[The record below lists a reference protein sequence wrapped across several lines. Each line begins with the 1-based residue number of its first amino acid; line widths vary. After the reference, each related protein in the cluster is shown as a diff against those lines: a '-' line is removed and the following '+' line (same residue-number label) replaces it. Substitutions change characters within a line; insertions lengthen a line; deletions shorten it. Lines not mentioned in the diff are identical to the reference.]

1 MKTGLF
7 SRTLV
12 ISDDNGRQTRI
23 VSRRFASM
31 DNPHLA
37 AMTYEITPLNYSAHF
52 TFQTGINGAII
63 NDGVVRYRQL
73 NQQHLKPVKTGTS
86 GKVAHLLVETTQSA
100 IKIAEAFKLNVSLD
114 GTKVNPDSF
123 YVENPGEIYSR
134 FTLEAKE
141 KQSIK
146 IEKIVSVYTS
156 MPWDTADPLKS
167 SITEAERSGDFESL
181 LAKSS
186 QKWAEIWN
194 KMDVKD

>member
-1 MKTGLF
+1 
-7 SRTLV
+7 
-12 ISDDNGRQTRI
+12 
-23 VSRRFASM
+23 M

-73 NQQHLKPVKTGTS
+73 NQQHLKPVNTGKS
-86 GKVAHLLVETTQSA
+86 GKIAHILVETTQSA
-100 IKIAEAFKLNVSLD
+100 NKIAEAFKLNVSLN
-114 GTKVNPDSF
+114 GINVNPDSF

-146 IEKIVSVYTS
+146 IEKIVSVFTS

-167 SITEAERSGDFESL
+167 SISELERSGDFESL
-181 LAKSS
+181 LTASS
-186 QKWAEIWN
+186 QKWDRNLE
-194 KMDVKD
+194 KDGCKD